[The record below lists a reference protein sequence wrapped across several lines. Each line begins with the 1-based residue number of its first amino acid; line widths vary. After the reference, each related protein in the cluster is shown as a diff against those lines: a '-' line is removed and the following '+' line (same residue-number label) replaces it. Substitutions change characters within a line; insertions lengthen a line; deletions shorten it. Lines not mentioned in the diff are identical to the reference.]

1 MKLLHVDSSILG
13 PGSVSRA
20 LSAQIVAHEQLR
32 TLGISVTY
40 RDLAADP
47 VGHLSGAHLAAF
59 QGAAPEA
66 PALQADVAS
75 GQAAL
80 EEFLAADVVVI
91 GAPMYNFSI
100 PSQLKAW
107 IDRLAVA
114 GKTFHYTEKG
124 PEGLAGGKK
133 VIVASSRGGFYGPDT
148 QAAFLDHQESYL
160 RAVFGFFG
168 VTDITTI
175 QAEGINLGPAQR
187 ATAIDA
193 ALVEVGLLKG
203 PPQTVTAA

>member
-13 PGSVSRA
+13 AGSVSRA
-20 LSAQIVAHEQLR
+20 LSTAIVASEKSRHADL
-32 TLGISVTY
+32 SVTY
-40 RDLAADP
+40 RDLAAAP
-47 VGHLSGAHLAAF
+47 VDHLSGAHLAAF

-66 PALQADVAS
+66 PSLQADVAS

-80 EEFLAADVVVI
+80 EEFLAADIVVI

-114 GKTFHYTEKG
+114 GKTFRYTEKG
-124 PEGLAGGKK
+124 PVGLAAGKK

-160 RAVFGFFG
+160 RGVFGFFG
-168 VTDITTI
+168 IDDVTFIR
-175 QAEGINLGPAQR
+175 AEGVALGAEQREKAIAAARGEIAQ
-187 ATAIDA
+187 IA
-193 ALVEVGLLKG
+193 A
-203 PPQTVTAA
+203 

>member
-13 PGSVSRA
+13 AGSVSRA
-20 LSAQIVAHEQLR
+20 LSAAIVEGEKSRNADV
-32 TLGISVTY
+32 SVTY
-40 RDLAADP
+40 RDVGANP
-47 VGHLSGAHLAAF
+47 VDHLSGAHLAAF

-66 PALQADVAS
+66 PALQADVVA
-75 GQAAL
+75 GQTAL
-80 EEFLAADVVVI
+80 DEFLAADIIVI

-114 GKTFHYTEKG
+114 GKTFRYTEKG
-124 PEGLAGGKK
+124 PVGLAGGKK

-160 RAVFGFFG
+160 RGVFGFFG
-168 VTDITTI
+168 IDDVTFIR
-175 QAEGINLGPAQR
+175 AEGVALGADQREKAIAAAKGEIAQ
-187 ATAIDA
+187 IA
-193 ALVEVGLLKG
+193 A
-203 PPQTVTAA
+203 